1 MSGFI
6 FLPDNGPT
14 EQGAQRAQPVNLWT
28 LTVKPAFRQ
37 VVKRPRNKIFYFF
50 PQFVRI

>member
-6 FLPDNGPT
+6 FLPDNGST
-14 EQGAQRAQPVNLWT
+14 EQGAQPVNLWT